1 MTSFLAIERYSPF
14 IILVMGLS
22 TFAGLWGVGT
32 ALLHA
37 VRLKL
42 PVPLNHVT
50 AILLGIQT
58 ASLAV
63 QIFGMLGIA
72 TRLVLIAI
80 WWSLLCFAVGALFAC
95 RPRKLRIV
103 FPKCDWTALL
113 ITAIVG
119 VAIVV
124 NILIAIAP
132 STKIDELYYHM
143 LVPSRI
149 VSDGAFRFYRLPW
162 EAAIW
167 PQMIFQIASAPVHAM
182 GYPDVM
188 NVVSW
193 GLFATLLWFG
203 WQIMRVAGLKSA
215 SWNMLW
221 IGSICV
227 GIYPAVWNVTGGPHA
242 MGNLAMAAAIVAF
255 CGRKWL
261 LADLSTP
268 AYAALLSILLLSA
281 ATSKISLLPV
291 CALLLCFA
299 AWRLFRSA
307 SLPDFGKAAFAL
319 AAPWLIFLSPIALW
333 CWAQSGSPFGPILAG
348 TFGWSIYPA
357 GWGQHVFQGAR
368 AANNLPFIKFIELTA
383 LDYSPLI
390 WLGVIGAFVGVNLAN
405 ATRAILAFF
414 FALQCLIIYLSLPH
428 DARFLGGLQYGL
440 VIVFAIF
447 ATSGVQARFGSA
459 RAITAACV
467 LFLVPWL
474 GVQIFYAEQ
483 FLPVSLGLE
492 KLDFYKREIAFY
504 SDYVNL
510 DRLLA
515 GDTVLLVKG
524 FRLNSVYAP
533 RPVFFDEADLPPE
546 RPIVLFVSPTLAANI
561 SIKGYKLDDV
571 LYENSQAV
579 ITTYRTPGRRPLIG
593 ALQVIKLIKS
603 E

>member
-42 PVPLNHVT
+42 PVPWNHVT

-149 VSDGAFRFYRLPW
+149 VSDGALRFYRLPW

-167 PQMIFQIASAPVHAM
+167 PQMIFQIASAPAHAM

-203 WQIMRVAGLKSA
+203 WQIMRVVGLKSA
-215 SWNMLW
+215 SWDMLW

-242 MGNLAMAAAIVAF
+242 MGNLA
-255 CGRKWL
+255 
-261 LADLSTP
+261 
-268 AYAALLSILLLSA
+268 
-281 ATSKISLLPV
+281 
-291 CALLLCFA
+291 
-299 AWRLFRSA
+299 
-307 SLPDFGKAAFAL
+307 
-319 AAPWLIFLSPIALW
+319 
-333 CWAQSGSPFGPILAG
+333 
-348 TFGWSIYPA
+348 
-357 GWGQHVFQGAR
+357 
-368 AANNLPFIKFIELTA
+368 
-383 LDYSPLI
+383 
-390 WLGVIGAFVGVNLAN
+390 
-405 ATRAILAFF
+405 
-414 FALQCLIIYLSLPH
+414 
-428 DARFLGGLQYGL
+428 
-440 VIVFAIF
+440 
-447 ATSGVQARFGSA
+447 
-459 RAITAACV
+459 
-467 LFLVPWL
+467 
-474 GVQIFYAEQ
+474 
-483 FLPVSLGLE
+483 
-492 KLDFYKREIAFY
+492 
-504 SDYVNL
+504 
-510 DRLLA
+510 
-515 GDTVLLVKG
+515 
-524 FRLNSVYAP
+524 
-533 RPVFFDEADLPPE
+533 
-546 RPIVLFVSPTLAANI
+546 
-561 SIKGYKLDDV
+561 
-571 LYENSQAV
+571 
-579 ITTYRTPGRRPLIG
+579 
-593 ALQVIKLIKS
+593 
-603 E
+603 